1 MMNRA
6 RQSGI
11 LLHITSLPGP
21 LPNGVLGREAVTLM
35 EQMAAA
41 GSRVWQILPIGPTHG
56 HGSPYETLST
66 FAGNPEMID
75 LRPCVDD
82 GLLDAVVLQ
91 QVIDGVCTMAEARK
105 RMVAPFSQR
114 LGGADWQRFL
124 VDNHDWLDDFAL
136 FATIKT
142 VQQNRAWWQWPAGL
156 CNRDAK
162 ALAAIV
168 ADHAD
173 LLLQVKMEQFLFDQ
187 QWQKMKA
194 AATQLGVLLLGDLP
208 IYVAHDSVDVWAN
221 RHLFTVND
229 AGLCDEVAGVP
240 PDYFSETGQ
249 RWGNPLYRWDK
260 LQETGFAWWIERV
273 RRQHARVD
281 WLRIDHFRGLEAY
294 WAIPGDRED
303 GRVGEWRKA
312 PGAALLQAVS
322 DALVVLPLIAED
334 LGLITDEVHAL
345 RTDFGLPGMKILQF
359 AFGGDASNPYLPH
372 NHTADMVA
380 YTGTHDND
388 TTVGWWRD
396 QPEALQQHVRQ
407 YLGLADDADEGE
419 VTTQLMQQTLAS
431 VANLAILPLQDLLLL
446 DSSARLNR
454 PGTVD
459 HNWCWRVSSAQVTQ
473 LPWQQLQRWNRLY
486 GRG

>member
-1 MMNRA
+1 MNRA

-21 LPNGVLGREAVTLM
+21 LANGVLGREAVTLM

-66 FAGNPEMID
+66 FAGNPQLID

-82 GLLDAVVLQ
+82 GLLDAALLQ
-91 QVIDGVCTMAEARK
+91 QVMDGSCTMAAARAS
-105 RMVAPFSQR
+105 MVIPFSKR
-114 LGGADWQRFL
+114 LDDADWQRFL
-124 VDNHDWLDDFAL
+124 ADNHDWLDDFSL
-136 FATIKT
+136 FATIKI
-142 VQQNRAWWQWPAGL
+142 VQKDQAWWQWPLGL
-156 CNRDAK
+156 CNRDAE
-162 ALAAIV
+162 ALAAV
-168 ADHAD
+168 AVDHAD

-187 QWQKMKA
+187 QWQQMKA
-194 AATQLGVLLLGDLP
+194 AAAGLGIVLLGDLP
-208 IYVAHDSVDVWAN
+208 IYVAHDSVDVWVN

-229 AGLCDEVAGVP
+229 EGLCDEVAGVP

-281 WLRIDHFRGLEAY
+281 LLRIDHFRGLEAF
-294 WAIPGDRED
+294 WAIPGDKKD

-322 DALVVLPLIAED
+322 DALGELPLIAED
-334 LGLITDEVHAL
+334 LGLITEEVHAL
-345 RTDFGLPGMKILQF
+345 RTDFALSGMKILQF

-372 NHTADMVA
+372 NHATDMVA

-388 TTVGWWRD
+388 TTIGWWR
-396 QPEALQQHVRQ
+396 QQSQALQSHLRQ
-407 YLGLADDADEGE
+407 YFALADDADEE
-419 VTTQLMQQTLAS
+419 AVATLLMQQTLAS
-431 VANLAILPLQDLLLL
+431 VADLAILPLQDLLLL
-446 DSSARLNR
+446 DSSARLNT

-459 HNWCWRVSSAQVTQ
+459 NNWCWRVSSAQFSCV
-473 LPWQQLQRWNRLY
+473 PWQKLQIWNRLY